1 MHPILF
7 KIGPLSIGTYG
18 VLVAIG
24 VFLAILIGR
33 FLSKREGI
41 DPEKITDFYIYSI
54 IVGFVGAKIA
64 LIVSDFK
71 EFSERPI
78 QYLFENMRYFGAF
91 YGGFILALL
100 FAFYFIKK
108 NNLSFWKVA
117 DITSVSLPLA
127 QATGRWGC
135 FFAGC
140 CYGSQTDL
148 PWGLVFP
155 AVPICSNGTRIH
167 PWPLYEFL
175 LDIAIFVFLFYFFPK
190 RKFLG
195 QSFLFYA
202 GSYAI
207 GRFLLEFL
215 RGDEYRGLFFDK
227 TISLSQIIAIF
238 VVLFVIVT
246 YFIISGKDSLK
257 RNVSGN

>member
-7 KIGPLSIGTYG
+7 KIGPLTIGTYG
-18 VLVAIG
+18 VFVALG
-24 VFLAILIGR
+24 VFLAIVVGR
-33 FLSKREGI
+33 FLSKKEGI
-41 DPEKITDFYIYSI
+41 DPETITDFYIYSI
-54 IVGFVGAKIA
+54 ILGFVGAKIA

-78 QYLFENMRYFGAF
+78 EYLFQNIRYFGAF
-91 YGGFILALL
+91 YGGFIFAVL

-108 NNLSFWKVA
+108 KELSFWKVA

-127 QATGRWGC
+127 QAIGRWGC

-140 CYGSQTDL
+140 CYGSPTDL

-155 AVPICSNGTRIH
+155 AVPICSNGTKIH

-175 LDIAIFVFLFYFFPK
+175 LDIAIFVFLFKFFEK

-195 QSFLFYA
+195 QSFLLYA
-202 GSYAI
+202 LFYAI

-215 RGDEYRGLFFDK
+215 RGDEYRGLYFGK
-227 TISLSQIIAIF
+227 TVSLSQIIAIF
-238 VVLFVIVT
+238 VILAVAVT
-246 YFIISGKDSLK
+246 YFLISKRDSFK
-257 RNVSGN
+257 KNVSGN